1 MFRPNQTEPISISNR
16 PDVKIYKGSN
26 IEFAEV
32 TWDTWATQVY
42 RLWRSNEGHSQGQLE
57 VEWTVGPIP
66 IDDNCRWNP
75 IRGCH
80 WGKEIISR
88 YRFGYHSD
96 HKCMLMIMNGS

>member
-1 MFRPNQTEPISISNR
+1 MM
-16 PDVKIYKGSN
+16 
-26 IEFAEV
+26 A
-32 TWDTWATQVY
+32 VY
-42 RLWRSNEGHSQGQLE
+42 SNEGHSQGQLE

-75 IRGCH
+75 VRGCH